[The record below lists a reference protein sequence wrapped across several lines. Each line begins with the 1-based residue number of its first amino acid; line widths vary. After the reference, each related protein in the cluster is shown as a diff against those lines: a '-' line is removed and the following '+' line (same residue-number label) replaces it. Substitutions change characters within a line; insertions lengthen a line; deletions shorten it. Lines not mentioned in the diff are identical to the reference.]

1 MMHGHIVDD
10 ADKDLYVTDTDGI
23 LMVVVLTVI
32 VVVPGDPA
40 QSVFYEVYSSLHQ
53 YGHETNTLLC

>member
-1 MMHGHIVDD
+1 MMRIN
-10 ADKDLYVTDTDGI
+10 YVTDTDGI

-53 YGHETNTLLC
+53 YEHETNTLLC